1 MELEYQDERRRGR
14 IVMGLGLLLA
24 IVAGGAAYYAVNQAQ
39 LQGGQGALQRVPA
52 VVTTALIPARQAI
65 KADQVE
71 VRQIPLDDTNV
82 NGVLTEVSQ
91 VIGRIPAVS
100 ILQGQMVT
108 SNMLASSAENSQFS
122 ILGPGESV
130 SPDSENWRAVAIT
143 VPDDLGV
150 GGLLEPGQTVDV
162 FVTTVVTVPPEVAAT
177 GEFYSDRS
185 TKITYQNMVIL
196 ARRDAFYVLRANLA
210 VAEEIVHLQA
220 SGTAMF
226 SLALRP
232 SVDQRVV
239 DARGLGET
247 TNRII
252 ATYGLPIPE
261 PINGTGAASG
271 RPLPTPSP
279 APTPSPTP
287 TPSSG
292 SSPQP
297 SASPAP

>member
-1 MELEYQDERRRGR
+1 MELEFQDDRRRGR
-14 IVMGLGLLLA
+14 IVMGLGLVLA

-39 LQGGQGALQRVPA
+39 MQSGQGDLQRIPA
-52 VVTTALIPARQAI
+52 VVATTLIPARQAI
-65 KADQVE
+65 TDEQVE
-71 VRQIPLDDTNV
+71 IRQIPLDETNL
-82 NGVLTEVSQ
+82 NGVVTDVSQ
-91 VIGRIPAVS
+91 VIGRIPAVT
-100 ILQGQMVT
+100 ILQGQLVT
-108 SNMLASSAENSQFS
+108 TNMLASSAENAQFS

-130 SPDSENWRAVAIT
+130 APDSEHWRAVSIT
-143 VPDDLGV
+143 VPDDLAV
-150 GGLLEPGQTVDV
+150 GGLLDAGQTVDV
-162 FVTTVVTVPPEVAAT
+162 FVTTVVTVPPEVVAT

-196 ARRDAFYVLRANLA
+196 ARRESFYVLRANLA

-232 SVDQRVV
+232 AVDQRVA

-261 PINGTGAASG
+261 PIGQSGPGGG
-271 RPLPTPSP
+271 RPLPTATPTP
-279 APTPSPTP
+279 APTPTP
-287 TPSSG
+287 A
-292 SSPQP
+292 SSPSPGP

>member
-1 MELEYQDERRRGR
+1 MELEFQDDRRRGR
-14 IVMGLGLLLA
+14 IVMGLGLVLA

-39 LQGGQGALQRVPA
+39 MQSGQGDLQRVPA
-52 VVTTALIPARQAI
+52 VVATTLITARQAI
-65 KADQVE
+65 TDEQVE
-71 VRQIPLDDTNV
+71 LRQIPLDETNL
-82 NGVLTEVSQ
+82 NGVVTDVSQ
-91 VIGRIPAVS
+91 VIGRIPAVT
-100 ILQGQMVT
+100 ILQGQLVT
-108 SNMLASSAENSQFS
+108 TNMLASSAENAQFS

-130 SPDSENWRAVAIT
+130 APDSEHWRAVSIT
-143 VPDDLGV
+143 VPDDLAV
-150 GGLLEPGQTVDV
+150 GGLLDAGQTVDV
-162 FVTTVVTVPPEVAAT
+162 FVTTVVTVPPEVVAT

-196 ARRDAFYVLRANLA
+196 ARRESFYVLRANLA

-232 SVDQRVV
+232 AVDQRVA

-261 PINGTGAASG
+261 PIGQSGPGGG
-271 RPLPTPSP
+271 RPLPTATPTP
-279 APTPSPTP
+279 APTATPASSPSP
-287 TPSSG
+287 G
-292 SSPQP
+292 P

>member
-1 MELEYQDERRRGR
+1 MELEFQDDRRRGR
-14 IVMGLGLLLA
+14 IVMGLGLVLA

-39 LQGGQGALQRVPA
+39 MQSGQGDLQRVPA
-52 VVTTALIPARQAI
+52 VVATTLIPARQAI
-65 KADQVE
+65 TDEQVE
-71 VRQIPLDDTNV
+71 IRQIPIDDTNL
-82 NGVLTEVSQ
+82 NGVVTDVSE
-91 VIGRIPAVS
+91 VIGRIPAVT
-100 ILQGQMVT
+100 ILQGQLVT
-108 SNMLASSAENSQFS
+108 TNMLASSAENSQFS

-130 SPDSENWRAVAIT
+130 APDSEHWRAVSIT
-143 VPDDLGV
+143 VPDDLAV
-150 GGLLEPGQTVDV
+150 GGLLDAGQTVDV
-162 FVTTVVTVPPEVAAT
+162 FVTTVVTVPPEVVAT

-196 ARRDAFYVLRANLA
+196 ARRESFYVLRANLA

-232 SVDQRVV
+232 AVDQRVA

-261 PINGTGAASG
+261 PIGQSGPGGG
-271 RPLPTPSP
+271 RPLPTATPTP
-279 APTPSPTP
+279 APTPTP
-287 TPSSG
+287 A
-292 SSPQP
+292 SSPSPGP